1 LHPNKVFKA
10 GDVTIC
16 KKVLRD
22 CFASF
27 LSSDLMER
35 KRALSVINSFALWG
49 DILVAYAINVIGVMD
64 EAVQEIANPHVRQT
78 DSIRA

>member
-1 LHPNKVFKA
+1 
-10 GDVTIC
+10 
-16 KKVLRD
+16 
-22 CFASF
+22 
-27 LSSDLMER
+27 MER